1 MVNATDLI
9 NDSGFLEDCARYA
22 EQILTRDQIKRKY
35 PHLSEADWDA
45 LGTDEMVAA
54 IDLERTRRIRSG
66 VCAREKAQLIHATKS
81 IDVLDKILST
91 DVNSPR
97 VRIESARE
105 LARAATPLPEIGPG
119 PGSRALYHSNRFI
132 SRNWGTDEILTFN
145 KSRATA
151 PHDDVDTTSLP
162 RPPEEKIKW

>member
-81 IDVLDKILST
+81 IDVLDKILSN

-105 LARAATPLPEIGPG
+105 LARAATPPPELASGL
-119 PGSRALYHSNRFI
+119 GSEKFVIQINLGS
-132 SRNWGTDEILTFN
+132 DVEIYS
-145 KSRATA
+145 KSRAIT
-151 PHDDVDTTSLP
+151 PHDDDVNTAPETLP
-162 RPPEEKIKW
+162 SPPEEIEW